1 MKERERGNEETGKEA
16 EKERGDPKEAEWDD
30 RNHKNIE
37 RKTCGPSTPV
47 NFFRFGYEM
56 LLLIEFSCWI
66 GLDLI
71 CFCFGFLKHRMIE
84 RDTEGE
90 LQIVETQVQ
99 FFFFFI
105 YFSLFNYF

>member
-1 MKERERGNEETGKEA
+1 MNRERDTEKETEKEA
-16 EKERGDPKEAEWDD
+16 ESDH

-37 RKTCGPSTPV
+37 IKTNGPSTPV

-71 CFCFGFLKHRMIE
+71 CFFFSDFK
-84 RDTEGE
+84 
-90 LQIVETQVQ
+90 TQ
-99 FFFFFI
+99 
-105 YFSLFNYF
+105 ND